1 MKPKT
6 KIIQMTVIVAVLFFA
21 SVTSLTQQL
30 PYEKN
35 IKFETETSATL
46 VGENGLIMRTDDGG
60 LTWTE
65 QTSGT
70 TNVLNSN
77 DYYSD
82 GGNEY
87 LIAVGENGIVLKS
100 TNLGTTWE
108 IKKSGTTEHLHDIKI
123 LNAEVTYACGNNG
136 TLLISP
142 NLGETWDIVPLST
155 NADLKSLSFYT
166 DASMNQYGFLAGLA
180 VIFKMEV
187 NGTLWQEADVQ
198 PIMNEIFKFNCVYM
212 MDENKIF
219 AAGDNGLLVMSNDG
233 GLSWNRIET
242 GFYLNINEIIFT
254 SPVNGVASCDDGYIL
269 LTQNGGLTWS
279 AIKTPVND
287 DLFSVNFA
295 NENFGISVGE
305 DGTELYTI
313 DGGLT
318 WTTSLS
324 SGDATYRVTILENSV
339 TQLTNYPNPFN
350 PNTKISYNLST
361 DAQVTAKVYDMLGR
375 AVMDYGTNFQKA
387 GTHTHEF
394 NASGLS
400 SGIYFYSV
408 KTNAGGSESFKTLRL
423 ILTK

>member
-6 KIIQMTVIVAVLFFA
+6 KIIHMAVIATVLFFA
-21 SVTSLTQQL
+21 TVTSLSQQL
-30 PYEKN
+30 PYERN
-35 IKFETETSATL
+35 IKFESEASATL

-77 DYYSD
+77 DYYTD
-82 GGNEY
+82 GINNY
-87 LIAVGENGIVLKS
+87 MLAVGENGIILKS
-100 TNLGTTWE
+100 TDQGTTWE
-108 IKKSGTTEHLHDIKI
+108 IKTTETTEHLHDVKI

-136 TLLISP
+136 TLIISP
-142 NLGETWDIVPLST
+142 DLGETWGIVPLST
-155 NADLKSLSFYT
+155 NADLKSLSFFT
-166 DASMNQYGFLAGLA
+166 DASLNQYGFLAGLA

-198 PIMNEIFKFNCVYM
+198 PIMNEIFKFNSIYM
-212 MDENKIF
+212 LDENQIF

-242 GFYLNINEIIFT
+242 GFGLNVNEIKFT

-279 AIKTPVND
+279 ANKTPVID
-287 DLFSVNFA
+287 DLYSVNFA

-305 DGTELYTI
+305 NGTELYTI
-313 DGGLT
+313 DGGQT

-324 SGDATYRVTILENSV
+324 SGDATYRVTITENSV

-350 PNTKISYNLST
+350 PNTKISYNLLN
-361 DAQVTAKVYDMLGR
+361 DAQVTAKIFDMLGR
-375 AVMDYGTNFQKA
+375 TVMDYGTNFQKA

-408 KTNAGGSESFKTLRL
+408 KTNAEGSESFKTLRL